1 MNNFLGL
8 QEPDLESSSSDDPDE
23 EGQQRKQLINS
34 WSRVKSRDMMKA
46 NRMVVF
52 DLEEDLKKLI
62 NSDEY
67 KLKNDDPSRA
77 MTFDP

>member
-1 MNNFLGL
+1 
-8 QEPDLESSSSDDPDE
+8 
-23 EGQQRKQLINS
+23 
-34 WSRVKSRDMMKA
+34 MMKA

>member
-1 MNNFLGL
+1 
-8 QEPDLESSSSDDPDE
+8 
-23 EGQQRKQLINS
+23 
-34 WSRVKSRDMMKA
+34 MMTA

-67 KLKNDDPSRA
+67 KFKNDDPSRA
-77 MTFDP
+77 MVFDP

>member
-1 MNNFLGL
+1 
-8 QEPDLESSSSDDPDE
+8 
-23 EGQQRKQLINS
+23 
-34 WSRVKSRDMMKA
+34 MMTA

-52 DLEEDLKKLI
+52 DLEEDLKKLT

-77 MTFDP
+77 FVFDP